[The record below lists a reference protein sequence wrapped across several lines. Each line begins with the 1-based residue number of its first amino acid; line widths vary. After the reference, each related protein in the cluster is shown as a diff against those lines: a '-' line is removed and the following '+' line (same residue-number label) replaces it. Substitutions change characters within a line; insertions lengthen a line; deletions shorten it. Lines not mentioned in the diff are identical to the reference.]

1 MGIQG
6 NLLGG
11 KFSKLVWI
19 LHYLTCKCLT
29 TQVSKKPFEKKPVK
43 KKKATL
49 CFRKKCMFF
58 KNNVQYVNMDNH
70 EKSDS
75 LLKSL

>member
-43 KKKATL
+43 KKKPLYASEKNV
-49 CFRKKCMFF
+49 CSSKIMYSMWIWIIMKK
-58 KNNVQYVNMDNH
+58 VIAY
-70 EKSDS
+70 
-75 LLKSL
+75 